1 MKKRAFA
8 ILLLLCLPSCD
19 RLPDRQESH
28 YQLMKAADG
37 SVYRL
42 NKKTGQVSV
51 IKGDEI
57 VAIKAAN
64 PVPEIKYAE
73 INPEKEQPEEGP
85 QNISQAKTPE
95 PADNVQVDY
104 AIKNMKD
111 WSEQRLQG
119 KNLKVRFK
127 SAWKKGVLDYEFV
140 AYPYLSLKKM
150 LDKKEEDVY
159 YQRKWHGFVIN
170 LIDEEGVIINIIP
183 IKLWDMAR
191 TVDNKGRFESMVIKD
206 KIELPED
213 EYIRIIDYNLDWKL
227 DRLFIPDYKFQ
238 NKVDD
243 LMQTYSWYGEVDRK
257 VDIDAPQ
264 GAKYWW
270 MTFPDKRKVYFSTEQ
285 ELLKSYQET
294 TGKIIDSHKE

>member
-1 MKKRAFA
+1 MQKIAF
-8 ILLLLCLPSCD
+8 IIIIFLYLTSCD
-19 RLPDRQESH
+19 RLPDSRESY

-57 VAIKAAN
+57 VPIKAAK
-64 PVPEIKYAE
+64 PKPELKPAKIS
-73 INPEKEQPEEGP
+73 PEKGQPIEV
-85 QNISQAKTPE
+85 SQSILQSKTSE
-95 PADNVQVDY
+95 SADNVQVNY
-104 AIKNMKD
+104 SAENMKD
-111 WSEQRLQG
+111 WSEQQFQG

-127 SAWKKGVLDYEFV
+127 SAWQDGVLHYEFE

-159 YQRKWHGFVIN
+159 YQRKWHGFVIK
-170 LIDEEGVIINIIP
+170 LIDEEGVIIKVIP

-191 TVDNKGRFESMVIKD
+191 TTDNKGRFESMVIKE

-213 EYIRIIDYNLDWKL
+213 EYIRITGYNLDWKL
-227 DRLFIPDYKFQ
+227 DRLLIPDYKFQ

-243 LMQTYSWYGEVDRK
+243 LMQTYSWYGEVDPK
-257 VDIDAPQ
+257 VDVDAPP

-285 ELLKSYQET
+285 ELLKSYKET
-294 TGKIIDSHKE
+294 VGKIIDSHKE

>member
-1 MKKRAFA
+1 
-8 ILLLLCLPSCD
+8 
-19 RLPDRQESH
+19 
-28 YQLMKAADG
+28 MKAADG

-42 NKKTGQVSV
+42 NKKTGQVSM

-57 VAIKAAN
+57 VPIKAAK
-64 PVPEIKYAE
+64 PKSELKPAKISL
-73 INPEKEQPEEGP
+73 EKGQPIEVS
-85 QNISQAKTPE
+85 QSILQAKTPE
-95 PADNVQVDY
+95 SADNVQVNY
-104 AIKNMKD
+104 SAENMKD
-111 WSEQRLQG
+111 WSEQQFQG

-127 SAWKKGVLDYEFV
+127 SAWQDGVLHYEFE

-159 YQRKWHGFVIN
+159 YQRKWHGFVIK
-170 LIDEEGVIINIIP
+170 LIDEEGVIIKVIP

-191 TVDNKGRFESMVIKD
+191 TIDNKGRFESMVRKE

-213 EYIRIIDYNLDWKL
+213 EYIRITGYNLDWKL
-227 DRLFIPDYKFQ
+227 DRLLIPDYKFQ

-243 LMQTYSWYGEVDRK
+243 LMQTYSWYGEVDPK
-257 VDIDAPQ
+257 VDVDAPA

-285 ELLKSYQET
+285 ELLKSYKET
-294 TGKIIDSHKE
+294 VGKIIDSHKE

>member
-1 MKKRAFA
+1 MKKIVFVA
-8 ILLLLCLPSCD
+8 LLLFLLTSCD
-19 RLPDRQESH
+19 KLPAAQESQ
-28 YQLMKAADG
+28 YQLMKAVDG

-57 VAIKAAN
+57 VPIKPAQSK
-64 PVPEIKYAE
+64 PEVKPAE
-73 INPEKEQPEEGP
+73 TNPEKEQPKEDP
-85 QNISQAKTPE
+85 QSILPASTPLPVNIH
-95 PADNVQVDY
+95 VDY
-104 AIKNMKD
+104 TAEEMKD
-111 WSEQRLQG
+111 WSEQQFQA

-127 SAWKKGVLDYEFV
+127 SAWQSGVLHYEFE

-159 YQRKWHGFVIN
+159 YQRKWHGFVIK
-170 LIDEEGVIINIIP
+170 LVDEEGVIINVIP

-191 TVDNKGRFESMVIKD
+191 TIDNKGKFESLVIKN

-213 EYIRIIDYNLDWKL
+213 EYIRITGYNLDWKL
-227 DRLFIPDYKFQ
+227 DRLLIPDYKFQ

-243 LMQTYSWYGEVDRK
+243 LMQTYSWYGEVDLK
-257 VDIDAPQ
+257 VDLDAPQ

-294 TGKIIDSHKE
+294 VGKIINGQKEE